1 MCDVAMPLRRRRGA
15 ADGPEGGCLP
25 HAYEGSFDGVAPA
38 GPADAGFWGGSSWFA
53 AGTNVAAA
61 RMPCADE
68 SAVPSGEGGACV
80 ASSHNAAGG
89 AVSQNRLS
97 RGAVQVQPF
106 KPLSSTRALDESR
119 LDAEDDWSKAPA
131 FTQLGARVADTTGSD
146 TRFGATP
153 GRTCSAEVAL
163 PCGFVYSFERRRWE
177 LEHSGAA
184 VTPAA
189 AASEAAS
196 CKRARD
202 ATTHFVV
209 AEPGHTAEAAV
220 EALRALRLRRHTISV
235 PAAAPAAARASAP
248 AVTTP
253 PRMISAAKPRAAWSK
268 PACAPACAQ
277 RGAAHDDVAA
287 AEAVCWSQFRLS
299 CGRLVYVRA
308 EAVTAQMASG
318 WARDASSWPAIH
330 VLETS
335 AAARAAAALPA
346 CVPGP
351 RADAELEARVR
362 DEVAA
367 WADAEAS
374 ETADNDSRELA
385 SAASA
390 AVEEGAGAGAQQA
403 LVQSLFRGA
412 RRAEAE
418 AKAAADVELE
428 EARAWAQ
435 RLEAALIQAGI
446 PLPPRC

>member
-1 MCDVAMPLRRRRGA
+1 MPLRRRWGA

-25 HAYEGSFDGVAPA
+25 HAYEGSFDGVAPRL
-38 GPADAGFWGGSSWFA
+38 PADAGFWGGSSWFA
-53 AGTNVAAA
+53 GGANVAAA
-61 RMPCADE
+61 RMPCSEE
-68 SAVPSGEGGACV
+68 SAVPSGEGAACV
-80 ASSHNAAGG
+80 AASHDAAGG

-119 LDAEDDWSKAPA
+119 LDEEDDWSKAPA
-131 FTQLGARVADTTGSD
+131 FTQLGARVAEAAASD
-146 TRFGATP
+146 ARFGATP
-153 GRTCSAEVAL
+153 GRTCSAEVAP

-189 AASEAAS
+189 AASDAAS

-202 ATTHFVV
+202 GTTHFDV
-209 AEPGHTAEAAV
+209 ANAAAAPAEAAV
-220 EALRALRLRRHTISV
+220 EALRALRLRRHTLTAT
-235 PAAAPAAARASAP
+235 AATPAAARASAP

-253 PRMISAAKPRAAWSK
+253 PRMIAAVKPRTAWSK
-268 PACAPACAQ
+268 PACALARAP
-277 RGAAHDDVAA
+277 RSAALNGDG
-287 AEAVCWSQFRLS
+287 EAVCWSQFRLS

-308 EAVTAQMASG
+308 EAVTAQMAAG
-318 WARDASSWPAIH
+318 WSRDASSWPAVH

-351 RADAELEARVR
+351 RADAALEARVR

-367 WADAEAS
+367 WAAAEATEAAEDS
-374 ETADNDSRELA
+374 SRELTT
-385 SAASA
+385 AATA
-390 AVEEGAGAGAQQA
+390 AVEEGAGAQQA
-403 LVQSLFRGA
+403 LVQSLFRDA

-428 EARAWAQ
+428 AARAWAL